1 MLGASLA
8 LGSSLSGG
16 ASDFLGGTNSRRIGT
31 MQWMFCTQVVGLLL
45 ACAWLAFSG
54 ASLPDSTAV
63 LTATAAGLSLT
74 FSLAAFFQAMVVGT
88 ISIVAPIGATGAVI
102 PIVAGIGGGERPSA
116 VQVIGIVAAII
127 GVVLASRQPRRKPS
141 AQPHGGIALALLA
154 ALGSGLFFWLM
165 ASASHDN
172 VAWAIVV
179 SRAVAVIALALFLG
193 IRRESL
199 RPALDARTARIV
211 PIAAVLGFGGIALY
225 AESTLHGGL
234 AIVSVLGSLY
244 PVTTVV
250 LAYVLLGER
259 VNSVQRAG
267 IAAVLAGVVMMS
279 T

>member
-127 GVVLASRQPRRKPS
+127 GVGAGISPAS
-141 AQPHGGIALALLA
+141 AQAVGSTTRRDCPGATGGAWFGAVLLA
-154 ALGSGLFFWLM
+154 DSVTSDSGNIPRETPDWL
-165 ASASHDN
+165 
-172 VAWAIVV
+172 
-179 SRAVAVIALALFLG
+179 
-193 IRRESL
+193 
-199 RPALDARTARIV
+199 
-211 PIAAVLGFGGIALY
+211 
-225 AESTLHGGL
+225 
-234 AIVSVLGSLY
+234 
-244 PVTTVV
+244 VTTI
-250 LAYVLLGER
+250 
-259 VNSVQRAG
+259 AG
-267 IAAVLAGVVMMS
+267 TPAAFNRRMAPAVCG
-279 T
+279 